1 MKICQNCGS
10 QYADHEA
17 FCPVCGNSFST
28 TYNPQIGYAPMNQR
42 PTPESSGDANKLA
55 IFNFVFDL
63 LTALFLCFT
72 LMGILSPEL
81 VVRPN
86 HIGFN
91 FGWSWLYIAMAIVPG
106 ILGFGIVSFIFGLK
120 QKKGDLTKKLPAI
133 FRFILGILLCL
144 FTIIPL
150 LSDLI

>member
-1 MKICQNCGS
+1 M
-10 QYADHEA
+10 
-17 FCPVCGNSFST
+17 
-28 TYNPQIGYAPMNQR
+28 GYAPMNQR

-72 LMGILSPEL
+72 LMGIFSAGGYYYN
-81 VVRPN
+81 R
-86 HIGFN
+86 
-91 FGWSWLYIAMAIVPG
+91 FGWSWLYTAMAIVPG

-133 FRFILGILLCL
+133 FRFILGIVL
-144 FTIIPL
+144 FLFSIIAY
-150 LSDLI
+150 SYLI

>member
-17 FCPVCGNSFST
+17 FCPVCGNSFSN
-28 TYNPQIGYAPMNQR
+28 TYNPQMGYAPMNQR

-72 LMGILSPEL
+72 LMGILSADAYWSNI
-81 VVRPN
+81 R
-86 HIGFN
+86 

-133 FRFILGILLCL
+133 FRFILGIVL
-144 FTIIPL
+144 FLFSIIAYAY
-150 LSDLI
+150 LI

>member
-17 FCPVCGNSFST
+17 FCPVCGNSFSN
-28 TYNPQIGYAPMNQR
+28 TYNPQMGYAPMNQR
-42 PTPESSGDANKLA
+42 PTPESSGDTNKLA

-72 LMGILSPEL
+72 LMGILSADTRYFDYL
-81 VVRPN
+81 SSIR
-86 HIGFN
+86 
-91 FGWSWLYIAMAIVPG
+91 FGRGWLYIAMAIVPG

-133 FRFILGILLCL
+133 FRFILGIVLFL
-144 FTIIPL
+144 FTIIAY
-150 LSDLI
+150 SYLI

>member
-17 FCPVCGNSFST
+17 FCPVCGNSFSN
-28 TYNPQIGYAPMNQR
+28 TYNPQMGYAPMNQR
-42 PTPESSGDANKLA
+42 PAPESSGDTNKLA

-72 LMGILSPEL
+72 LMGIFSAGVGYLDYYS
-81 VVRPN
+81 
-86 HIGFN
+86 HIR
-91 FGWSWLYIAMAIVPG
+91 FGWGWLYTAMAIVPG

-133 FRFILGILLCL
+133 FRFILGIVL
-144 FTIIPL
+144 FLFSIIAYAY
-150 LSDLI
+150 LI